1 MKLPLT
7 KINSLHAQLENHPL
21 LNNNVIKDITG
32 IQIFMESHVFA
43 VWDFMSLIKSLQH
56 HVCPSTTCWVPTNKI
71 RSGTARLINEIILSE
86 ETDLDIDGESSISHH
101 DLYCQAM
108 LEIGADARPIESWVK
123 NVAVQGFYGA
133 AEHCEVPSPALKFMN
148 STFEFIDTGEPHIIA
163 GAFCFGRETIIPRMF
178 TRLAE
183 QLNITKTDC
192 PKFHYYLERH
202 IHVDGD
208 EHGPASLAMVEDL
221 CDHDPVKIHEAE
233 QAALRA
239 IRARITLWDDVQKV
253 LESKNHKYYFNALGL

>member
-7 KINSLHAQLENHPL
+7 RINTLHKQLEEHPL
-21 LNNNVIKDITG
+21 LNENIITDITD
-32 IQIFMESHVFA
+32 IQIFMENHVFA

-56 HVCPSTTCWVPTNKI
+56 YICPSTTCWVPTQTI
-71 RSGTARLINEIILSE
+71 RSGTARLVNEIILGE
-86 ETDLDIDGESSISHH
+86 ETDIDLDGVSSISHH

-108 LEIGADARPIESWVK
+108 LEVGADARTIESWVK
-123 NVAVQGFYGA
+123 NVAAHGFYSA
-133 AEHCEVPSPALKFMN
+133 LDHCNVPTPAYKFMQT
-148 STFEFIDTGEPHIIA
+148 TFDFIDSGDAHVIA
-163 GAFCFGRETIIPRMF
+163 GAFCFGRETIIPKMF

-183 QLNITKTDC
+183 QLNITKQDC

-202 IHVDGD
+202 VHVDGE

-221 CDHDPVKIHEAE
+221 CNHDPVKIHEAE

-239 IRARITLWDDVQKV
+239 IRARITFWDDVSKV
-253 LESKNHKYYFNALGL
+253 IKNKNHQYYTRTGL

>member
-1 MKLPLT
+1 MKLPLG
-7 KINSLHAQLENHPL
+7 KIKQQQELLENHPL
-21 LNNNVIKDITG
+21 LNNNIIQDITG

-56 HVCPSTTCWVPTNKI
+56 HVCPSTNCWVPTQKI

-86 ETDLDIDGESSISHH
+86 ETDIDVDGVSSISHH

-108 LEIGADARPIESWVK
+108 LEVGADAKMIESWVD
-123 NVAVQGFYGA
+123 NVAIQGYRGA
-133 AEHCEVPSPALKFMN
+133 AETCEVPTPSLKFMN
-148 STFEFIDTGEPHIIA
+148 TTFGFIETNRPHIVA

-183 QLNITKTDC
+183 QLNITRADC
-192 PKFHYYLERH
+192 PKFHYYLDRH
-202 IHVDGD
+202 IQIDGE
-208 EHGPASLAMVEDL
+208 EHGPASLTMVEDL

-233 QAALRA
+233 QAALTA
-239 IRARITLWDDVQKV
+239 IRARITLWNDLQKII
-253 LESKNHKYYFNALGL
+253 ENKDHRYYKSDC

>member
-7 KINSLHAQLENHPL
+7 KIKHQQEILENHPL
-21 LNNNVIKDITG
+21 LNDNIIKDITG

-56 HVCPSTTCWVPTNKI
+56 HVCPSTTCWVPTQKI

-86 ETDLDIDGESSISHH
+86 ETDIDADGVSSISHH

-108 LEIGADARPIESWVK
+108 LEVGADAKMIESWVD
-123 NVAVQGFYGA
+123 NVAIQGYRGA
-133 AEHCEVPSPALKFMN
+133 AETCEVPTPSLKFMN
-148 STFEFIDTGEPHIIA
+148 ATFGFIETNRPHIIA

-178 TRLAE
+178 TRLAD
-183 QLNITKTDC
+183 QLNITRADC
-192 PKFHYYLERH
+192 PKFHYYLDRH
-202 IHVDGD
+202 IQIDGE

-233 QAALRA
+233 QAALAA
-239 IRARITLWDDVQKV
+239 IRARITLWDDLKKII
-253 LESKNHKYYFNALGL
+253 ENKDHRYYKSDC